1 MEYKINDIVMH
12 KNHGICT
19 IDSIVEM
26 YGKEYYKLVL
36 KSSNTT
42 VYIPLDN
49 TSSISNIMNKE
60 EADKL
65 LLYMK
70 NIDDDCIDNSK
81 QRREHYIKKMNSG
94 DVKDLAYIAKS
105 LYTLKKERT
114 NKNLKF
120 SAIDNELFN
129 KVNNLLFDELS
140 LAYNID
146 REDVLE
152 FMLKRMEEL

>member
-1 MEYKINDIVMH
+1 
-12 KNHGICT
+12 
-19 IDSIVEM
+19 
-26 YGKEYYKLVL
+26 
-36 KSSNTT
+36 
-42 VYIPLDN
+42 
-49 TSSISNIMNKE
+49 
-60 EADKL
+60 
-65 LLYMK
+65 
-70 NIDDDCIDNSK
+70 
-81 QRREHYIKKMNSG
+81 MNSG

-146 REDVLE
+146 RDDVLE